1 MFTPAPFSGK
11 HKKNCLQILIV
22 FLLLVPAFVSAKK
35 SAPAVAEE
43 LKDSLSKA
51 GKAIEKRNERD
62 IDFYLSRAMGLI
74 SNSSDL
80 GEYWKETNGLL
91 KKAGLGMSVQA
102 PYAFSKSFTE
112 HLLETPA
119 TLWGCP
125 PDGVDKE
132 GRRMCITLVSDGN
145 SALNIVA
152 SPMLERWGVF
162 GSTGIKFFADL
173 PECSTEEPPFIAY
186 TKLEN
191 GKPSGKGNRQALD
204 LKGMALMHLWP
215 VDFFDLDGDGVK
227 EILIRCNAAAHNGF
241 SQFLFIY
248 KPSGETLKFVGRLEG
263 GREGIARRVK
273 GKVFEVGAGIPPGK
287 GEESAPAEMRL
298 DTIKYEGG
306 KFTKVSQ
313 KNIPNPLLGEGWK
326 KYYEPP
332 EDAPK
337 GTSPR

>member
-1 MFTPAPFSGK
+1 MTLKLVSIK
-11 HKKNCLQILIV
+11 RVRICCLIFLI
-22 FLLLVPAFVSAKK
+22 FFLVPFFPSAKK
-35 SAPAVAEE
+35 SAPAVIEE
-43 LKDSLSKA
+43 LKTSLSKA
-51 GKAIEKRNERD
+51 SKAIDKKDERN

-74 SNSSDL
+74 SNASDL

-112 HLLETPA
+112 YLLETPA

-125 PDGVDKE
+125 AAGVDEAGK
-132 GRRMCITLVSDGN
+132 RMCITLVSDGK

-162 GSTGIKFFADL
+162 GSAGVKFFADL

-186 TKLEN
+186 TKLEG
-191 GKPSGKGNRQALD
+191 GKPSGKGNRLALD

-215 VDFFDLDGDGVK
+215 VDFYDLDGDGVN
-227 EILIRCNAAAHNGF
+227 EILIRCNAAAHDGF
-241 SQFLFIY
+241 TQFLFIC
-248 KPSGETLKFVGRLEG
+248 KPSGDTLKFSGRLEG

-273 GKVFEVGAGIPPGK
+273 GKIFEVGAGISAGK
-287 GEESAPAEMRL
+287 DDGSAPAEMRI

-306 KFTKVSQ
+306 KFIKVSQ
-313 KNIPNPLLGEGWK
+313 KNIPNPVLGEGWK
-326 KYYEPP
+326 KFYEPP
-332 EDAPK
+332 EDTRED
-337 GTSPR
+337 GTKR

>member
-1 MFTPAPFSGK
+1 MTLRRFLPQRI
-11 HKKNCLQILIV
+11 KKLCQVILLI
-22 FLLLVPAFVSAKK
+22 FLVPLFPSAKK
-35 SAPAVAEE
+35 SAPAVIEE
-43 LKDSLSKA
+43 LKTSLSKA
-51 GKAIEKRNERD
+51 SKAIDKKDERN

-74 SNSSDL
+74 SNASDL
-80 GEYWKETNGLL
+80 GEYWKETNDLL

-112 HLLETPA
+112 YLLETPA

-125 PDGVDKE
+125 PAGVDEAGK
-132 GRRMCITLVSDGN
+132 RMCITLVSDGK

-186 TKLEN
+186 TKLEG
-191 GKPSGKGNRQALD
+191 GKPSGKGNRLSLD
-204 LKGMALMHLWP
+204 IKGMALMHLWP
-215 VDFFDLDGDGVK
+215 VDFYDLDGDGVN
-227 EILIRCNAAAHNGF
+227 EVLIRCNAAAHDGF
-241 SQFLFIY
+241 TQFLFIY
-248 KPSGETLKFVGRLEG
+248 KPSGENLKLAGRLEG

-287 GEESAPAEMRL
+287 DEDGAPAEMRL

-306 KFTKVSQ
+306 KFVKVSQ
-313 KNIPNPLLGEGWK
+313 KKIPNPLLGEDWK
-326 KYYEPP
+326 KFYEPP